1 MLKKYSLLGFSKV
14 IKKIKVIKKP
24 KTSREAFEKNARR
37 DVFGF
42 LITNKF

>member
-1 MLKKYSLLGFSKV
+1 MLKKLLIVRFFKGDQ
-14 IKKIKVIKKP
+14 KIQVFKKP

-42 LITNKF
+42 LITYNF